1 MLKKRISV
9 ALLGVILG
17 FCSVAADAAS
27 IPDWLRNAARQTAKK
42 YADDVNAVVLMDFRE
57 TTVKDNTDIV
67 THGWI
72 AYRILRPEGKNIAQ
86 YEIAYSDETKVR
98 YLRGW
103 SITAQGQE
111 YEVKEKDAFER
122 SLSTYEI
129 YSDAKEK
136 ILVVPGADVGS
147 VVGFEYERKGRPLVF
162 QEDWSFQDRLPRE
175 KMRFELRLPSRWEF
189 RAEWIN
195 YPAQAPVEQN
205 GVYSWE
211 LTDIPRID
219 AEYRRPPV
227 EALSGRMVLT
237 FFSDKIRSQTYRTW
251 NDLGLWYGQISA
263 GSRDSSPA
271 LQQKVQ
277 ELAPAG
283 RPLLERVR
291 ALARFAQQ
299 DVRYAAIEIGIGGF
313 RPHQASE
320 TFSHR
325 YGDCKD
331 KANVLS
337 AMLAQ
342 IGVKSYLMPIHT
354 QRGIFTEKSPPDL
367 GFDHAIIA
375 IQLPDAS
382 LPGPLS
388 ALYLHPKLG
397 QLLIFDPTND
407 LVPFGQLPYYEQDSY
422 ALLVTDSG
430 GELIHLP
437 VSRPEVNSIK
447 RTAKLKL
454 SPDGTLKGEVEE
466 VRSGYHAMEIRG
478 RLKDESEQDRK
489 KFIERAILGPAMG
502 SFQLDGL
509 TLENENDIEKDF
521 IVRYKFTAEHYAK
534 SAGPLLLVR
543 PRVVGEKSGYLDFN
557 KPRRYAYELEAP
569 KLDNDVVEI
578 SLPDGFKVDELP
590 DPAKASYPFG
600 EYHSATEVEGNMLRY
615 KREFR
620 MNGTLVPLEKAGQ
633 LKLLFSAIN
642 VDEKSVAVLKR
653 AN

>member
-1 MLKKRISV
+1 MLKKGISV
-9 ALLGVILG
+9 ALLGLVLG
-17 FCSVAADAAS
+17 FWPAAVHAVS
-27 IPDWLRNAARQTAKK
+27 IPGWLREAARQPGKK
-42 YADDVNAVVLMDFRE
+42 YADDVNAVILMDFHE

-72 AYRILRPEGKNIAQ
+72 VYRILRPEGKEVARFGIG
-86 YEIAYSDETKVR
+86 YSDDTKVR

-103 SITAQGQE
+103 SIAAKGQE

-129 YSDAKEK
+129 YSGAKEK
-136 ILVVPGADVGS
+136 ILMVPGADVGS

-162 QEDWSFQDRLPRE
+162 QQDWAFQGELPSE
-175 KMRFELRLPSRWEF
+175 KMRFELRLPPNWEY
-189 RAEWIN
+189 RAEWVN
-195 YPAQAPVEQN
+195 YPAKAPVEEN
-205 GVYSWE
+205 GAYVWE
-211 LTDIPRID
+211 LTDIPRIE
-219 AEYRRPPV
+219 AEYKRPPE

-251 NDLGLWYGQISA
+251 NDMGLWYAQVAS
-263 GSRDSSPA
+263 GSRDSSEA
-271 LQQKVQ
+271 MQQKVK

-283 RPLLERVR
+283 QPLLERVR
-291 ALARFAQQ
+291 ALAHFAQQ
-299 DVRYAAIEIGIGGF
+299 DVRYAAIEIGIGGY

-320 TFSHR
+320 TFGHR

-342 IGVKSYLMPIHT
+342 IGVKSYLMPIHDK
-354 QRGIFTEKSPPDL
+354 RGIFTEKSPPDV
-367 GFDHAIIA
+367 GFNHVILA

-382 LPGPLS
+382 LSRPLS
-388 ALYLHPKLG
+388 ALYSHPTLG

-422 ALLVTDSG
+422 ALLVTDGG

-437 VSRPEVNSIK
+437 VSRPEVNSVK
-447 RTAKLKL
+447 RTARLKL
-454 SPDGTLKGEVEE
+454 LPDGTLKGEVEE
-466 VRSGYHAMEIRG
+466 VRSGFHAMEIRG
-478 RLKDESEQDRK
+478 QLKDETQQDRR
-489 KFIERAILGPAMG
+489 KFIEKVVLGPAMG
-502 SFQLDGL
+502 NFQLDSL

-521 IVRYKFTAEHYAK
+521 VIRYKFTAEHYAK
-534 SAGPLLLVR
+534 NAGALLLVR
-543 PRVVGEKSGYLDFN
+543 PRVVGEKGGYFDPN

-569 KLDNDVVEI
+569 KMDSDVVEI
-578 SLPDGFKVDELP
+578 SLPDGFNVDELP
-590 DPAKASYPFG
+590 DPARATYPFG

-615 KREFR
+615 KREFK
-620 MNGTLVPLEKAGQ
+620 MTATLVPLEKAGQ
-633 LKLLFSAIN
+633 LKSLFSMIN
-642 VDEKSVAVLKR
+642 MDEKNVAVLKR